1 MIIRPQSQMTSRL
14 LCFRLYSDYIYETRH
29 FGYNVS
35 VQDFH
40 ETVLQTIRS
49 HRHCQEK
56 HPIRVC
62 AYNSTIEPHNMK
74 VSLFDGFESNVT
86 DIAQC
91 FGKYTTKIHP
101 CNKYFFF
108 SFENERKSVEPFYF
122 SVYLLKTLIVNTR

>member
-29 FGYNVS
+29 FGYNLS

-40 ETVLQTIRS
+40 ETVVQTIHS

-56 HPIRVC
+56 QPIRAC

-74 VSLFDGFESNVT
+74 VSLFHLMDSSLMFQT
-86 DIAQC
+86 
-91 FGKYTTKIHP
+91 
-101 CNKYFFF
+101 
-108 SFENERKSVEPFYF
+108 
-122 SVYLLKTLIVNTR
+122 